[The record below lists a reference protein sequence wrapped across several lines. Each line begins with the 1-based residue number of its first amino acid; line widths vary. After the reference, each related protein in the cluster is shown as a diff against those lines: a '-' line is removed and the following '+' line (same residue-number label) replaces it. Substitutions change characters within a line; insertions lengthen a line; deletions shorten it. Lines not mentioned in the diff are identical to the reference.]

1 MFKKPSSS
9 FQRLHFCIFT
19 DWFGPIFPIDDLR
32 FWQEFQCN
40 SNSDINFLKLW
51 LEISCQTWY
60 FRFESFLCNSESIV
74 KCDSAFNDRKNLFR
88 SIMNYF
94 LMSLIWFI
102 FPNINFWSWLHCLKG
117 KQLSKEKI
125 KSTISNQIGT
135 VFYFYMIW
143 KALLKE

>member
-94 LMSLIWFI
+94 LLSLIWFLFQTLI
-102 FPNINFWSWLHCLKG
+102 FGLDFTVLKESNCQR
-117 KQLSKEKI
+117 KK
-125 KSTISNQIGT
+125 SNQQFQIRLEL
-135 VFYFYMIW
+135 YFTFTW
-143 KALLKE
+143 FEKHC